1 MGMHSIVG
9 GLPAEAFRFSGQSS
23 MDAWTLKDVLREHGW
38 AKYDRWR
45 SQETVLFLQRVR
57 DLVQAFPTWQHVAS
71 TGRPPT
77 DERTL
82 LVAMFVRQAFR
93 APFAKVEG
101 LLHRLSGFFG
111 LKKVPDANTLSEH
124 NRGERFSTLLSR
136 FNQFILEDL
145 PVRECVVATD
155 ATGYGAKKR
164 SWNDTDYGLRATEG
178 WIKSHCAIEV
188 PQMLYLSTVQTAGG
202 VHESQKFAD
211 IWRELPVNV
220 EPFRSL
226 ADTAYSG
233 EECLQTA
240 FDRRNSAP
248 SHPSRRQAHEGP
260 AGSLRRA
267 RELPNPVAE
276 PFREPRCR
284 PLAGRGDV
292 QRNEREVRRPHL
304 LPLGPR
310 QEERGRHEGDR
321 AQHPHAHASR
331 LPRGLTEAYASFT
344 TTPKDSSS
352 STAL

>member
-9 GLPAEAFRFSGQSS
+9 GLPAEAFHFSGQSS

-57 DLVQAFPTWQHVAS
+57 ELVQAFPTWQHVAA

-101 LLHRLSGFFG
+101 LLHLLAGFFG
-111 LKKVPDANTLSEH
+111 LRKIPDANTLSQH
-124 NRGERFSTLLSR
+124 NRGARFSTLLSR

-164 SWNDTDYGLRATEG
+164 SWKDTDYGLRATEG

-211 IWRELPVNV
+211 VWRELPVNV

-240 FDRRNSAP
+240 LDHGATPLHHIRADAKHTKNPQDRYGALVNFRIQWPNRFENLVADRSLAEATFSATK
-248 SHPSRRQAHEGP
+248 EK
-260 AGSLRRA
+260 
-267 RELPNPVAE
+267 
-276 PFREPRCR
+276 F
-284 PLAGRGDV
+284 
-292 QRNEREVRRPHL
+292 
-304 LPLGPR
+304 
-310 QEERGRHEGDR
+310 GDR
-321 AQHPHAHASR
+321 IFCRSDQGKKNEVVTKEIAHNI
-331 LPRGLTEAYASFT
+331 LTLTRRDFLVA
-344 TTPKDSSS
+344 
-352 STAL
+352 